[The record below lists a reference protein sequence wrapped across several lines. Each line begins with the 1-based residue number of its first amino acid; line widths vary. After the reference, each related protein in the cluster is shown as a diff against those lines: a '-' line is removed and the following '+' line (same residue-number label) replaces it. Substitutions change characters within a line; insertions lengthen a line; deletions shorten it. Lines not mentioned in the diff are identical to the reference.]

1 MKYWNKD
8 FFLWNRMYRNNHKYS
23 SILFEMER
31 NDIIS
36 ECLNDIITQ
45 IEIVELKKVK
55 YVIHFSS
62 MDRLNDL

>member
-1 MKYWNKD
+1 
-8 FFLWNRMYRNNHKYS
+8 MYRNNHKYS